1 MKTLEAWTRIQSD
14 WQSKHQRRSV
24 ERDVKRW
31 TGWQEIEEKRREIG
45 RDEGHDLEM
54 VYVTTFE
61 TGGRI
66 TEVLHLEPSNF
77 RFDAKFVEVRGMM
90 LEKHFTKRGGYTEQ
104 VADLPDNVMRRL
116 YSYNQEKGLWERRRY
131 IVERDL
137 DAVRQDFTFPLSE
150 PLAPDLRAFVES
162 VGEGPLFPS
171 RTKDVLMHRSFVY
184 RKFIKHGVYPHL
196 LRSQRA
202 SCLRSEY
209 GFHLEDL
216 MDWFTWLD
224 LRTAKHYAKMGTEDQ
239 RKKFSQVTG

>member
-77 RFDAKFVEVRGMM
+77 RFDAKFVEHKEHGFAFDVRDGDIYVVWRTSRRMAVQDHIWDFGSQSFN
-90 LEKHFTKRGGYTEQ
+90 KI
-104 VADLPDNVMRRL
+104 VA
-116 YSYNQEKGLWERRRY
+116 
-131 IVERDL
+131 
-137 DAVRQDFTFPLSE
+137 QDGE
-150 PLAPDLRAFVES
+150 PL
-162 VGEGPLFPS
+162 
-171 RTKDVLMHRSFVY
+171 
-184 RKFIKHGVYPHL
+184 
-196 LRSQRA
+196 
-202 SCLRSEY
+202 
-209 GFHLEDL
+209 
-216 MDWFTWLD
+216 
-224 LRTAKHYAKMGTEDQ
+224 
-239 RKKFSQVTG
+239 